1 MLTDPAPTG
10 GVLTHVEVYD
20 TTLRDGTQAEGLSL
34 SASDKLRI
42 IRALDDFGIDYIEAG
57 FPGSNPKDAELFAR
71 ARELSLRHAKVVA
84 FGATRHPER
93 TPEGDSGLA
102 ALLAAETEICT
113 LFGKSWRLHVEDVL
127 RISEDDNLKLIEDS
141 LAYLAGHGR
150 RVFFDAEHFFDGF
163 TAEPEFALRV
173 LGAALAGGASRL
185 ILCDTNGG
193 KLPWEVHE
201 IVSAVRDRFPQA
213 VIGIHAHN
221 DTECAVANSL
231 AAVQAG
237 ARQVQGTING
247 FGERC
252 GNGNLCSILP
262 GLEIK
267 LGLQCLDPGKLKQL
281 RDLARLVSEV
291 CNTKLNPHAAYVGRS
306 AFAHKGGVHVSAM
319 RRSIDSY
326 QHIDPALVGNVS
338 RVLVSELSGRS
349 NLVTKAEE
357 FGLKTNAVD
366 AAVIVNQI
374 KHYESQG
381 FSFEAA
387 EASVALLIKR
397 AEPSY
402 APPFKLTDFQV
413 TVGERG
419 TAEPFSEATVRVE
432 VDGELMHTAGSGN
445 GPVSALDQAL
455 RKALGIRY
463 PQLSAV
469 TLSGYKVRILNED
482 AATGAITRVL
492 IAHDGPSGTFSTVGA
507 STNIIAAS
515 LLALIDG
522 LEFALLTARG
532 DFHTD
537 PPVAA
542 QGAP

>member
-1 MLTDPAPTG
+1 MASE
-10 GVLTHVEVYD
+10 VEIYD
-20 TTLRDGTQAEGLSL
+20 TTLRDGTQSEGLSL
-34 SASDKLRI
+34 SAGDKLRL

-57 FPGSNPKDAELFAR
+57 FPGSNPKDVELFAR
-71 ARELSLRHAKVVA
+71 VSQLSLSHAKIVA

-93 TPEGDSGLA
+93 TPESDSGLA
-102 ALLAAETEICT
+102 ALLAAETEVCT
-113 LFGKSWRLHVEDVL
+113 LFGKSWRLHVDDVL
-127 RISEDDNLKLIEDS
+127 RISEDDNLRLIEDS
-141 LAYLAGHGR
+141 LAYLARHGR

-173 LGAALAGGASRL
+173 LGAALSGGASRL
-185 ILCDTNGG
+185 VLCDTNGG

-201 IVSAVRDRFPQA
+201 IVCAVRDRFPQA

-262 GLEIK
+262 SLELK
-267 LGLQCLDPGKLKQL
+267 LDLRCLQSGKLSQL
-281 RDLARLVSEV
+281 RELARLASEV

-326 QHIDPALVGNVS
+326 QHVDPARVGNVS

-357 FGLKTNAVD
+357 FGLKTNAAE

-374 KHYESQG
+374 KLYESQG
-381 FSFEAA
+381 FAFEAA

-397 AEPSY
+397 AEPTY
-402 APPFKLTDFQV
+402 APPFNLTDFQV
-413 TVGERG
+413 TVGKRG
-419 TAEPFSEATVRVE
+419 AAEPFSEATVRVQ
-432 VDGELMHTAGSGN
+432 VDGDTVHTAGSGN

-455 RKALGIRY
+455 RKALAVRY

-492 IAHDGPSGTFSTVGA
+492 ITHDGPGGTFSTVGA

-522 LEFALLTARG
+522 LEFALLNESG
-532 DFHTD
+532 SLQTD
-537 PPVAA
+537 SPRQDP
-542 QGAP
+542 